1 MVGKSIK
8 KILLVIPI
16 MLVVSFILFYLLDV
30 MPGDA
35 ATSAA
40 SAEMTAEEIIEYR
53 KSLGLDRPTIVRY
66 GEWLWNALHGD
77 FGASLLNG
85 RPVVTKIANCMPA
98 TIELSILSIVLA
110 VVLAVPLGVLAS
122 VRRNS
127 VLDNCISVLSMAGV
141 AAPSFLVGIFLVL
154 LFSNTL
160 KWLPASGYVPFAEDP
175 IKNLKLMIMPTIAV
189 GIPFTATLVRQ
200 TRSAMLEVLCQDF
213 IQTATAKG
221 VSKAKVI
228 WKHALRNALIPV
240 VTVAGMQLGRLFA
253 GAVIC
258 ESIFVIPGL
267 GKELVNSIYSRDYPV
282 TMGLIICV
290 ALIIVVINTVIDI
303 TYGIIDPRIS
313 RSKGGK

>member
-1 MVGKSIK
+1 
-8 KILLVIPI
+8 
-16 MLVVSFILFYLLDV
+16 
-30 MPGDA
+30 
-35 ATSAA
+35 
-40 SAEMTAEEIIEYR
+40 
-53 KSLGLDRPTIVRY
+53 
-66 GEWLWNALHGD
+66 
-77 FGASLLNG
+77 
-85 RPVVTKIANCMPA
+85 
-98 TIELSILSIVLA
+98 
-110 VVLAVPLGVLAS
+110 
-122 VRRNS
+122 
-127 VLDNCISVLSMAGV
+127 
-141 AAPSFLVGIFLVL
+141 
-154 LFSNTL
+154 
-160 KWLPASGYVPFAEDP
+160 
-175 IKNLKLMIMPTIAV
+175 MPTIAV